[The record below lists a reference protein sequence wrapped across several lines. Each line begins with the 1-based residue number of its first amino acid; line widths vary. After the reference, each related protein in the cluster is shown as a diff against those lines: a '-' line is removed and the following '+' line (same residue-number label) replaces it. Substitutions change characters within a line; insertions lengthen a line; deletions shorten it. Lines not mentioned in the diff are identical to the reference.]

1 MGLLSPVTVKAKL
14 LIQELWQKEL
24 AWDEPLPLQLKTKWL
39 HIAKHLSD
47 ATNVTFQRKYFS
59 QNPAQNSTT
68 YIHVFVDASPKA
80 YGCIA
85 YLTNGNQSSPIMANS
100 RVAPLKVLSLP
111 QLELMAAL
119 IGTRLAKFLLDTLS
133 PSYHNLKVKIWSDS
147 EIVLYWINSNRK
159 LKQFVM
165 HHINEMKGL
174 FPVSTWNHCPTDQN
188 PADLLTRGI
197 TTSQLQLSS
206 LWNNGPTW
214 LLQETQWPVWNPL
227 STINLSLFETEVFE
241 SEVSETKANTTETP
255 NTASSGTN
263 QKQTNSVDI
272 HLIIDMSR
280 CSSLEKLLMVTTYV
294 YRFL

>member
-1 MGLLSPVTVKAKL
+1 MVK
-14 LIQELWQKEL
+14 
-24 AWDEPLPLQLKTKWL
+24 
-39 HIAKHLSD
+39 
-47 ATNVTFQRKYFS
+47 
-59 QNPAQNSTT
+59 
-68 YIHVFVDASPKA
+68 
-80 YGCIA
+80 
-85 YLTNGNQSSPIMANS
+85 S

-133 PSYHNLKVKIWSDS
+133 SRYPNLKVKIWSDS

-165 HHINEMKGL
+165 HRINEMKGL

-206 LWNNGPTW
+206 LWNIGPTW
-214 LLQETQWPVWNPL
+214 LLQESQWPLWSPL

-241 SEVSETKANTTETP
+241 SEVGETKANATETP
-255 NTASSGTN
+255 STASSGTN

-280 CSSLEKLLMVTTYV
+280 YSSLEKLH
-294 YRFL
+294 

>member
-1 MGLLSPVTVKAKL
+1 MTVKAKL

-24 AWDEPLPLQLKTKWL
+24 AWDELLPLQLKTKWL
-39 HIAKHLSD
+39 HITKDLSD

-85 YLTNGNQSSPIMANS
+85 YLTNRNQSSPIMAKS
-100 RVAPLKVLSLP
+100 RVAPPKVLSLP

-119 IGTRLAKFLLDTLS
+119 IGIRLAKFLLDTFS
-133 PSYHNLKVKIWSDS
+133 PRYPNLKVKIWSDS

-165 HHINEMKGL
+165 HRINEMKGL

-188 PADLLTRGI
+188 AADLLTRGI

-206 LWNNGPTW
+206 L
-214 LLQETQWPVWNPL
+214 
-227 STINLSLFETEVFE
+227 
-241 SEVSETKANTTETP
+241 
-255 NTASSGTN
+255 
-263 QKQTNSVDI
+263 
-272 HLIIDMSR
+272 
-280 CSSLEKLLMVTTYV
+280 
-294 YRFL
+294 

>member
-1 MGLLSPVTVKAKL
+1 MAK
-14 LIQELWQKEL
+14 
-24 AWDEPLPLQLKTKWL
+24 
-39 HIAKHLSD
+39 
-47 ATNVTFQRKYFS
+47 
-59 QNPAQNSTT
+59 
-68 YIHVFVDASPKA
+68 
-80 YGCIA
+80 
-85 YLTNGNQSSPIMANS
+85 S

-133 PSYHNLKVKIWSDS
+133 SRYPNLKVKIWSDS

-165 HHINEMKGL
+165 HRINEMKGL

-206 LWNNGPTW
+206 LGNNGPTW
-214 LLQETQWPVWNPL
+214 LLQESQWPVWNPL
-227 STINLSLFETEVFE
+227 STINLYLFETEVFE

-263 QKQTNSVDI
+263 QK
-272 HLIIDMSR
+272 
-280 CSSLEKLLMVTTYV
+280 
-294 YRFL
+294 